1 VYAYIQPDG
10 TWWINNCGFVT
21 GPGGVIAV
29 DSCSTEA
36 RTRQY
41 LDGKPGVVIM
51 SGPRSEGHF
60 SATVRT
66 PGTVRVSASTTCCA
80 T

>member
-1 VYAYIQPDG
+1 MSSSRLHEHDTLPRPKAREIADRVYSYVQPDG

-41 LDGKPGVVIM
+41 LDGIRAV
-51 SGPRSEGHF
+51 
-60 SATVRT
+60 
-66 PGTVRVSASTTCCA
+66 TTSPPWGA
-80 T
+80 W

>member
-1 VYAYIQPDG
+1 MSSSRLHEHDTLPQPKPREIADGVFTYVQSDG

-21 GPGGVIAV
+21 GPGGVTAV

-41 LDGKPGVVIM
+41 L
-51 SGPRSEGHF
+51 
-60 SATVRT
+60 
-66 PGTVRVSASTTCCA
+66 
-80 T
+80 